1 MIRPSLWPVCALAW
15 SLALAAGCHPTQP
28 FYFGERGELSHY
40 VDVATHIEEP
50 DVQPSR
56 LAEVESSASP
66 MTVSHTDF
74 DTVWDLRLEEAIQI
88 TLSNSDIFRTL
99 GGRVG
104 QAGGPPET
112 LLRNGNSLPTSYDAA
127 IQETAPGNSNLVRSA
142 AAGTGQGAEA
152 ALSEFDAEFSMSAVW
167 NQNDR
172 PVNVQQGQLSS
183 IFQQVIQQD
192 QTTFQAQLSKFNAMG
207 GRSAVRHNVVY
218 DSNNNPTR
226 EVFSDYNVNFE
237 FEVRQPLLQGYGAE
251 FNRIFGPSSDS
262 IRDIGSGRGV
272 SLARINTDI
281 TLIQMETGLRDL
293 VGEVEDAYWEL
304 YFAYKNL
311 DTQKRGR
318 AETRNVWDELISKF
332 QIQGG
337 ESYQEAR
344 ARGQYFDFDARVK
357 QALASLYTSERRLR
371 FLMGISPADR
381 RLIRPVDEPAS
392 ALVQFDYP
400 TVAGEALA
408 RSPELREQ
416 KWRIRANEMQLTASK
431 NFLLPRLDAVALYR
445 FVGLGDDLI
454 STKRTPGD
462 NIPAA
467 NAWQSLT
474 SGRFQ
479 EWTMGMQFEMPIG
492 FRRALANVRHRQLG
506 LIRDR
511 KLFQEQELE
520 LVYQIQESLADVD
533 RAYSVAESN
542 FNNVAAVSSQI
553 KGLRALPG
561 SGFQRFDVF
570 VLLNAYLELAQ
581 AEQSYYR
588 SLADYNRAL
597 KDIHL
602 RKGSLLEYN
611 GITLAEGPWPD
622 KAYYDAFG
630 EARKRDAAHFVNY
643 GFTQPSV
650 TSRGPIRQSW
660 GTAAS
665 PSYTSGSIGTVFSS
679 PTTETVPTPAPT
691 EPDMPKSD
699 ELPPPEK
706 KSTPN
711 DTARVPTS
719 RAAGNNAR
727 AVGKSARAASRT
739 VQSSAVGDIS
749 DNSRSERA
757 ASPPGPA
764 YEWGELPLS
773 EDHADSELTAAVY
786 TR

>member
-1 MIRPSLWPVCALAW
+1 MIRPSTRPP
-15 SLALAAGCHPTQP
+15 SFYNRLAASCRRLFAPCGLAFATLFSGCHPTQP
-28 FYFGERGELSHY
+28 FYFGERGQLSHY
-40 VDVATHIEEP
+40 VDVATELDEP

-56 LAEVESSASP
+56 LAEVDSASAP
-66 MTVSHTDF
+66 MTVSNTEF
-74 DTVWDLRLEEAIQI
+74 DSVWDLRLEEAIQI

-104 QAGGPPET
+104 QGPGAPET
-112 LLRNGNSLPTSYDAA
+112 LLRNGNSLATTYDAA

-142 AAGTGQGAEA
+142 AAGTGQGVEA
-152 ALSEFDAEFSMSAVW
+152 ALSEFDAEFAMSAVW

-172 PVNVQQGQLSS
+172 PVNVQTSNNLNQ
-183 IFQQVIQQD
+183 IFQQVVQQD

-226 EVFSDYNVNFE
+226 QTFSDYNVNFE

-251 FNRIFGPSSDS
+251 FNRIFGPSSDG
-262 IRDIGSGRGV
+262 IRDVGSGRGV

-281 TLIQMETGLRDL
+281 TLIQMESAVRDL

-304 YFAYKNL
+304 YFAYKSL

-357 QALASLYTSERRLR
+357 QSLASMYTSERRLR

-392 ALVQFDYP
+392 AMVQFDYP
-400 TVAGEALA
+400 TAAGEALA

-462 NIPAA
+462 IIPAD

-511 KLFQEQELE
+511 KLYQEQELE
-520 LVYQIQESLADVD
+520 LVYQIQETLAEVD

-542 FNNVAAVSSQI
+542 FNNVAAVTSQI

-588 SLADYNRAL
+588 SLVDYNRAL
-597 KDIHL
+597 KDLHL

-622 KAYYDAFG
+622 KAYFDAYG

-643 GFTQPSV
+643 GYSRPAV
-650 TSRGPIRQSW
+650 MSRGPLRQSW

-665 PSYTSGSIGTVFSS
+665 PVGGIFNGPAAPAGPGHES
-679 PTTETVPTPAPT
+679 VPTPAPT
-691 EPDMPKSD
+691 EADSKNED
-699 ELPPPEK
+699 ELPAPNK
-706 KSTPN
+706 NRPN
-711 DTARVPTS
+711 DTAYR
-719 RAAGNNAR
+719 N
-727 AVGKSARAASRT
+727 SARPASYAT
-739 VQSSAVGDIS
+739 GNEGSVQ
-749 DNSRSERA
+749 N
-757 ASPPGPA
+757 A
-764 YEWGELPLS
+764 YVWGELSLDEVS
-773 EDHADSELTAAVY
+773 QAQ
-786 TR
+786 